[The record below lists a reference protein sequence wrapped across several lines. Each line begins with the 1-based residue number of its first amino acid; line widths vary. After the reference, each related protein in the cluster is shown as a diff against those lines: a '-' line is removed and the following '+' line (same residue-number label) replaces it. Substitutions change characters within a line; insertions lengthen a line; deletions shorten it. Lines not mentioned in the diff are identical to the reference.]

1 MNTPF
6 QFHTIDLWSRSTPEA
21 KTRTHS
27 ARSSHAEL
35 KSSVHALEQL
45 NVYPRLARERSPV
58 HIPLRTSSR
67 QMESQEDL
75 GMDRKASKAQRF
87 FGTELSLPEHTQT
100 WESKKQRRPS
110 YKTPP
115 SSSRSGPRQ
124 SMGLTPF
131 PSNTPLPD
139 QNLRVRA
146 SSPLLGVDYRSQEEV
161 PPLPKPSKKSITPP
175 RVRNGL
181 GLEPQVTFSEVP
193 NPPKES
199 KRKMRPPRIDL
210 SVLFPK
216 PRNSSA
222 PGGLLS
228 PQRMTNSPSPVSTV
242 VPDSPVNPIIQHQ
255 HLPSSIPSK
264 TERTTGHSSMRY
276 PEAPPRRSSLQ
287 KNESHKHESHQSQS
301 SKKQVDNSDLPSIA
315 ETKNSEWYDQPF
327 GRVVGTSEI
336 DLALDRYA
344 GRRSL
349 FSRSSVYS
357 NSRENLPLERQR
369 TPEAKPPTRR
379 AHSPSTRTKDMYLS
393 PNARSETVRPRGM
406 SASQESGKT
415 KRSEKSSTSKKSNR
429 STLKNKDLQNSSVL
443 CLSSSS
449 EDEDEEITPTEPKRH
464 GKKNYSDSVATFDDD
479 ESEIFIASTA
489 KAATVTTPTL
499 RHFDRQ
505 PSTGSLKSQ
514 PEKAPVRRKASH
526 SSTGKSS
533 TGKSSQTTRRTT
545 QTRRSS
551 AVPTIEADLLAQFPQ
566 QPLRSPAELKE
577 LNRRSRV
584 IAVTRQEQ
592 DLLEAMRIRK
602 GKVTPSLFNYGNL
615 PEADR
620 RSILSGPSRDSFC
633 GSDTSF
639 LRLSNVFPP
648 FNTPSVKGAAHPY
661 KDGTPSQSSGS
672 DTEQKTGNSVV
683 SPGFSA
689 NYSESLPSP
698 ATSGASPLTPTLPI
712 HRFSPLP
719 SPKPPPRGPPPAIPE
734 DQKRHSRRRTD
745 SSGAIMLDESCDPK
759 GNGGMPLWSFNF
771 DWDQEHAGIATVH

>member
-1 MNTPF
+1 
-6 QFHTIDLWSRSTPEA
+6 
-21 KTRTHS
+21 
-27 ARSSHAEL
+27 
-35 KSSVHALEQL
+35 
-45 NVYPRLARERSPV
+45 
-58 HIPLRTSSR
+58 
-67 QMESQEDL
+67 MESQEDL

-100 WESKKQRRPS
+100 WEKKQRRPS

-115 SSSRSGPRQ
+115 SSSRSAPRQ

-131 PSNTPLPD
+131 PSENAPIPD

-146 SSPLLGVDYRSQEEV
+146 SSPLLGVDYRSQEAV
-161 PPLPKPSKKSITPP
+161 PPLPQALEKNPPLCSKDSSKSAKTESLQP

-181 GLEPQVTFSEVP
+181 GLEPQVTFSEAP

-216 PRNSSA
+216 PRNTSA

-242 VPDSPVNPIIQHQ
+242 VSEFPPNPPHMPI
-255 HLPSSIPSK
+255 SIPSK
-264 TERTTGHSSMRY
+264 AERTTGHSSKRY
-276 PEAPPRRSSLQ
+276 SEAPPRRSSLQ
-287 KNESHKHESHQSQS
+287 KHEPHKSES
-301 SKKQVDNSDLPSIA
+301 SKKLVDSSDLPSIA
-315 ETKNSEWYDQPF
+315 ETKNSEWYDQPLE
-327 GRVVGTSEI
+327 RTVGTSEI

-369 TPEAKPPTRR
+369 TPESKPPPRR
-379 AHSPSTRTKDMYLS
+379 AQSPSTRAKDMYLS
-393 PNARSETVRPRGM
+393 PTARPETVRPRGM
-406 SASQESGKT
+406 SASQESWKT
-415 KRSEKSSTSKKSNR
+415 KKSEKSSTSKKSNK

-449 EDEDEEITPTEPKRH
+449 EDEDEEITPTEPKRS
-464 GKKNYSDSVATFDDD
+464 GRKNYRDSVATFDDD
-479 ESEIFIASTA
+479 EPEIFTASTA
-489 KAATVTTPTL
+489 KATTATTPTL
-499 RHFDRQ
+499 RRFDRQ

-514 PEKAPVRRKASH
+514 PEKSQPAPARRKASH

-533 TGKSSQTTRRTT
+533 TGKSSQATRHTT

-551 AVPTIEADLLAQFPQ
+551 GVPTIEADLLAQFPQ

-592 DLLEAMRIRK
+592 DLLEAMRVRK

-648 FNTPSVKGAAHPY
+648 FNTPSVKGAAHLDN
-661 KDGTPSQSSGS
+661 DGTPSQSSGS
-672 DTEQKTGNSVV
+672 DTEQKTGNSVA

-745 SSGAIMLDESCDPK
+745 SSEAIMLEESCDPK
-759 GNGGMPLWSFNF
+759 SNGGLPLWSFNF
-771 DWDQEHAGIATVH
+771 DWDQERAGIATVH